1 MKYITNLFGVGCV
14 ALFAMLFIA
23 PGAFAQTTYYVDP
36 DNGGTATG
44 VHDGTPTGT
53 GCQGEN
59 GHLDPCLLDNA
70 VTAAT
75 TGGDAILIRVR
86 RSGGAVS
93 LASPT
98 DALGAAQRYGAYV
111 RGSGDRVKG
120 ALEFTGNFQIG
131 ASGQFEL
138 DSLATVQFADVTN
151 LRTDGTNPLLVDP
164 APNEKNPASRL
175 MISGTLTTTSATV
188 GSLVVAD
195 DLTIEGSAAD
205 AVLRVDSLVVNS
217 GATLTVG
224 GATAASRID
233 LRVPLRK
240 AGENDPKGILTV
252 NGTIDGPGTVFIA
265 HTNDVAG
272 RGGLGA
278 DNTVGGDGDNADE
291 DFFHMSS
298 DYMPDSDNKANQED
312 CVWITGGGEIES
324 DLRAVAAGNICIDLG
339 NIGNITVAGSIAEAA
354 GSAVSNGNVTT
365 DVIFRSNVE
374 VDGDVTQWND
384 ARVVFE
390 KNATITGSVILED
403 GTLPATLSTGDA
415 GALPFGPART
425 RTGTAD
431 DGPEGATVATSV
443 RMGVKLASAAED
455 VEFTCTYRATMDE
468 VRVVD
473 TPVVSLSLDPAA
485 VDEDV
490 GTVTV
495 TATLNKAHPDGT
507 AIIIP
512 LVIGDAS
519 TATATNDYT
528 VDDPFV
534 TSSISSS
541 SDAEA
546 DRQGTATVTIVDD
559 SDDEGAET
567 IVVSLGD
574 LSELPV
580 RAGATTSVTI
590 TINASDGTENVF
602 VDDGTPDVRFFK
614 SQNTATAG
622 PGFYIPGVQFRG
634 MATIEEDLYV
644 QSSEITNRPSAA
656 NRNDTRCAPRVIFAA
671 APAGNASSAMMSYV
685 QRDVVIEEEHTDR
698 ILLDAEM
705 GANMVI
711 SAHNLSVDGDVFAT
725 GDPFEMES
733 AAVAMDN
740 GMCSNIFSLNAG
752 TRLVLSDDDGHVADG
767 AALMLD
773 ALVTNE
779 DLEVNGAL
787 TVATLHVA
795 EGVEVESDAT
805 NSVSVTVGL
814 ILQGEL
820 DGALGAGSS
829 TLEKLVYGTRRTD
842 LVNVSGLTSL
852 SVHIDDGEFRLDQV
866 TTVDNFGLCKGNVVL
881 FEAGTAEQNTLTVE
895 KFLTVKDGTLSLDTN
910 EPGSIGTDV
919 TKPNAHMDDG
929 YILKYVTEGERMA
942 SSEWSA
948 HARKVAI
955 DHADAVIIVNEAKS
969 LVEGV
974 HIFKGHLHLKGE
986 GSHLTVGMPSV
997 TDVSPFV
1004 MVDNGELHGNGNNVV
1019 VHGTVTVA
1027 TGDKEVGKIVTGG
1040 GELHVLGM
1048 NPKGV
1053 YTNGTAVAT
1062 VGVGGT
1068 IDVGMGALQLGPA
1081 YDEPGNGLAGADR
1094 PDVTLTVNKSDS
1106 GAGTVTGKVFVP
1118 KGSKETSIN
1127 GEAFDTVV
1135 LDATGNAKKDAKG
1148 ADNWGGGLYFHSTK
1162 VVIDSLAAMNDGAIE
1177 FYDQLGNA
1185 DDSFTIEIKKDVEL
1199 NSARIYVN
1207 QKNELKFG
1215 GDLTFGETGGM
1226 RVWDEA
1232 KVTVMGDFTQNA
1244 GSQHAGHQD
1253 GVGLAGSNTFTA
1265 MGNFMVADGAHRFE
1279 SNANTDLVL
1288 KGDFHFAAV
1297 KTGSDKA
1304 LAADLEFSGKESQMV
1319 SAGVDLGHVVV
1330 NNSAGIMLA
1339 GNVMQGGSST
1349 LTLTRGIISGMYTW
1363 TVKNAGIEEDVRGRN
1378 NALMT
1383 CATDANC
1390 ASVIKG
1396 GSRRAHASAG
1406 VARHVMYGNSGGGEL
1421 SGGYLFPVGGMN
1433 GDRAHYRPLVLQ
1445 LEDDLSEAMPATVTP
1460 MMASEDMMPSWPAD
1474 NILVPIQGGLLTLDA
1489 HANIFWKVELKEAM
1503 DQNPHVRIAA
1513 GGLVNVFDDS
1523 RLRMVQWDC
1532 DWSNPRLAG
1541 TQIVGTDEDSFAE
1554 NGYVNGVLNLTQES
1568 VDVGMCAILGVA
1580 ANGLEN
1586 PIHRDEITGGLA
1598 EVQFIHNAVIPVPVD
1613 VSLDGAPL
1621 TSGLTFQNAT
1631 GYTMVSAG
1639 SHEVRFQPLGVP
1651 AEQGITVEL
1660 PTLQA
1665 DKSYAVI
1672 AHGTLVSNA
1681 VKTIETRKTSTASN
1695 MVEAILVHGSGDA
1708 SAVNV
1713 NLLDPY
1719 DSNQLERIVARQ
1731 LAFDQTTKYLQF
1743 DPDFVNLQVTGA
1755 DNMEIAVFQLDLSG
1769 RQGEAVILN
1778 LSNLAAALEVYGV
1791 DVNGD
1796 RVSSFV
1802 VTDVIDTEELPTE
1815 FTLHGNYP
1823 NPFNPSTRIQFDL
1836 PETAQVSLQIV
1847 DMLGREVMTLP
1858 AKEFEAGAN
1867 RSIELNAVNLASGTY
1882 LYRMIAT
1889 GAESRYVK
1897 TGRMTLVK

>member
-14 ALFAMLFIA
+14 VLFAMLFIA

-36 DNGGTATG
+36 DNGSGTACASTETNG
-44 VHDGTPTGT
+44 GHPT
-53 GCQGEN
+53 
-59 GHLDPCLLDNA
+59 PCLLDQA
-70 VTAAT
+70 VSSAT
-75 TGGDAILIRVR
+75 TAGDVILIRVR
-86 RSGGAVS
+86 RSGGAVTV
-93 LASPT
+93 ASP
-98 DALGAAQRYGAYV
+98 AAELGNANRFGAYV

-131 ASGQFEL
+131 TSGQFEL
-138 DSLATVQFADVTN
+138 DSLSTVQFADVTN
-151 LRTDGTNPLLVDP
+151 LRTDGTSPLLVDP

-175 MISGTLTTTSATV
+175 MISGTLTTTSATI

-205 AVLRVDSLVVNS
+205 AMLRVDSLVVNS

-224 GATAASRID
+224 GATAATEID
-233 LRVPLRK
+233 LRVPLKK

-252 NGTIDGPGTVFIA
+252 NGTIDGPGTVWIA
-265 HTNDVAG
+265 HAATSDGAG
-272 RGGLGA
+272 RGA
-278 DNTVGGDGDNADE
+278 NGDATATPPVPDD
-291 DFFHMSS
+291 DYFHMSS
-298 DYMPDSDNKANQED
+298 DYMPDSKNVANQED
-312 CVWITGGGEIES
+312 CVWITGGGEIENEI
-324 DLRAVAAGNICIDLG
+324 RAIAAGNICVTLG
-339 NIGNITVAGSIAEAA
+339 NIGDITVAGSITEPT
-354 GSAVSNGNVTT
+354 GGFTETLNITT
-365 DVIFRSNVE
+365 DVIFRNNVE
-374 VDGDVTQWND
+374 VDGDVVQWND

-390 KNATITGSVILED
+390 KNATVTGSVILED
-403 GTLPATLSTGDA
+403 GTLPTNMFPAA
-415 GALPFGPART
+415 FGAART
-425 RTGTAD
+425 RTGTAE
-431 DGPEGATVATSV
+431 DGPDGETVATSV

-455 VEFTCTYRATMDE
+455 VPFTCTYRATMDE
-468 VRVVD
+468 VRVLD
-473 TPVVSLSLDPAA
+473 TPVVSLSVASA
-485 VDEDV
+485 TVDEDV

-495 TATLNKAHPDGT
+495 TATLNKEHPAGT
-507 AIIIP
+507 TVTVP
-512 LVIGDAS
+512 LTAS
-519 TATATNDYT
+519 GTATAGTDYAALPDPFQIEISSGTTGT
-528 VDDPFV
+528 VDISV
-534 TSSISSS
+534 T
-541 SDAEA
+541 
-546 DRQGTATVTIVDD
+546 DD

-567 IVVSLGD
+567 IIVTLGMLD
-574 LSELPV
+574 EDVV
-580 RAGATTSVTI
+580 RAGATNSVTI
-590 TINASDGTENVF
+590 TINASDGSENVF
-602 VDDGTPDVRFFK
+602 VDDGTSDMRFFK
-614 SQNTATAG
+614 AQGTAAAG
-622 PGFYIPGVQFRG
+622 AGFYIPGVQFKG

-656 NRNDTRCAPRVIFAA
+656 NRDDTRCAPRVIFAA
-671 APAGNASSAMMSYV
+671 APAGKASSAMMSYV
-685 QRDVVIEEEHTDR
+685 QRDVVIEEEHMDR

-705 GANMVI
+705 GANDVI
-711 SAHNLSVDGDVFAT
+711 SAHNLSVDGDLFAT

-795 EGVEVESDAT
+795 DGVEVESDAT
-805 NSVSVTVGL
+805 NSVSVTAGL

-820 DGALGAGSS
+820 DGALGAGS
-829 TLEKLVYGTRRTD
+829 TLTKLVYGTRRTD
-842 LVNVSGLTSL
+842 LVNVSSLTSL
-852 SVHIDDGEFRLDQV
+852 TVHIDDGEFRLDQV
-866 TTVDNFGLCKGNVVL
+866 TSVANFGLCKGNVVL
-881 FEAGTAEQNTLTVE
+881 FEAGTAEQNTLTVND
-895 KFLTVKDGTLSLDTN
+895 FLTVKDGTLSLDTN
-910 EPGSIGTDV
+910 EPGSIGTDE
-919 TKPNAHMDDG
+919 TKPNAAATDG

-955 DHADAVIIVNEAKS
+955 DHKDAVIIVTEAKS

-974 HIFKGHLHLKGE
+974 HIFNGHLHLKGD
-986 GSHLTVGMPSV
+986 GSHLTVGMPVVSG
-997 TDVSPFV
+997 VSPFV
-1004 MVDNGELHGNGNNVV
+1004 MVDNAELHSNGNNVM

-1027 TGDKEVGKIVTGG
+1027 TGMRNNQPEVGKIVTGG
-1040 GELHVLGM
+1040 GELHVLGTT
-1048 NPKGV
+1048 
-1053 YTNGTAVAT
+1053 TNKLYNNESAMAT
-1062 VGVGGT
+1062 VGVKGT

-1081 YDEPGNGLAGADR
+1081 YEEPTNGLEGDAR
-1094 PDVTLTVNKSDS
+1094 PDVILTLNKSDKGM
-1106 GAGTVTGKVFVP
+1106 GAVTGKVFVP
-1118 KGSKETSIN
+1118 KGSKETRIN

-1135 LDATGNAKKDAKG
+1135 LDGTGNAKKDANG
-1148 ADNWGGGLYFHSTK
+1148 AGNWGGGLYFHDRK
-1162 VVIDSLAAMNDGAIE
+1162 VTIDSLAAMNDAAVE
-1177 FYDQLGNA
+1177 FYDQTDPKTDA
-1185 DDSFTIEIKKDVEL
+1185 YAIEIKKDVAL
-1199 NSARIYVN
+1199 TSARIYVN
-1207 QKNELKFG
+1207 GANTLKFG
-1215 GDLTFGETGGM
+1215 GNLTFGETGGM
-1226 RVWDEA
+1226 RVWDDA

-1253 GVGLAGSNTFTA
+1253 GVGLAGSNTLTV
-1265 MGNFMVADGAHRFE
+1265 MGDFMVADGAHRFE

-1304 LAADLEFSGKESQMV
+1304 LAADLEFSGTESQMA

-1330 NNSAGIMLA
+1330 NNSKGIVLA
-1339 GNVMQGGSST
+1339 DSVMQGGSST
-1349 LTLTRGIISGMYTW
+1349 LTLTRGIISGMYPW

-1383 CATDANC
+1383 CATDASC

-1445 LEDDLSEAMPATVTP
+1445 LEDDLSEAMPATVTS
-1460 MMASEDMMPSWPAD
+1460 MMASDDMMPSWPAD

-1489 HANIFWKVELKEAM
+1489 HANIFWKVELKEAV
-1503 DQNPHVRIAA
+1503 DQNPHIRIAA

-1568 VDVGMCAILGVA
+1568 VDVGTCAILGVA

>member
-1 MKYITNLFGVGCV
+1 MKYITNFIGVGCV
-14 ALFAMLFIA
+14 ALLAMLFIA
-23 PGAFAQTTYYVDP
+23 PGAFAQVHYVDP
-36 DNGGTATG
+36 DNGDATSTDCTD
-44 VHDGTPTGT
+44 HAA
-53 GCQGEN
+53 
-59 GHLDPCLLDNA
+59 PCLLTNA
-70 VTAAT
+70 LAQAT
-75 TGGDAILIRVR
+75 TGTDTVLVRVR
-86 RSGGAVS
+86 RTGGTVS
-93 LASPT
+93 LASP
-98 DALGAAQRYGAYV
+98 AAELGNANRFGAYV
-111 RGSGDRVKG
+111 RGSGDAVSG
-120 ALEFTGNFQIG
+120 TLEFTGNFQIG
-131 ASGQFEL
+131 ASGQVVLLGGTTAQFE
-138 DSLATVQFADVTN
+138 DVTN
-151 LRTDGTNPLLVDP
+151 ARTDGTNPLLVLP
-164 APNEKNPASRL
+164 ASDTEKNPASRL
-175 MISGTLTTTSATV
+175 MISGTLTTTSATI
-188 GSLVVAD
+188 GSLVVAE

-205 AVLRVDSLVVNS
+205 GTLRVDSLVVNS

-240 AGENDPKGILTV
+240 SGENDPRGILTV
-252 NGTIDGPGTVFIA
+252 NGTIDGPGTVWIA
-265 HTNDVAG
+265 HTTDVAG
-272 RGGLGA
+272 RGA
-278 DNTVGGDGDNADE
+278 PE
-291 DFFHMSS
+291 DTGTDPVTPAEVFFHMSS

-312 CVWITGGGEIES
+312 CVWITGGGEIENEI
-324 DLRAVAAGNICIDLG
+324 RAIAAGNICITLG
-339 NIGNITVAGSIAEAA
+339 NIGDIMVAGSIAEDLTNSSAA
-354 GSAVSNGNVTT
+354 SDQNITT
-365 DVIFRSNVE
+365 DVIFRNNVE
-374 VDGDVTQWND
+374 VDGDVVQWND

-390 KNATITGSVILED
+390 KNATVTGSVILED
-403 GTLPATLSTGDA
+403 GTLPTNTFPAA
-415 GALPFGPART
+415 FGTART

-431 DGPEGATVATSV
+431 DGPDGETVATSV

-455 VEFTCTYRATMDE
+455 VPFTCTYRATMDE

-473 TPVVSLSLDPAA
+473 TPVVSLSVDPAA
-485 VDEDV
+485 VDE
-490 GTVTV
+490 GSAATV
-495 TATLNKAHPDGT
+495 TATLNKDHPD
-507 AIIIP
+507 
-512 LVIGDAS
+512 
-519 TATATNDYT
+519 ATAYPITI
-528 VDDPFV
+528 PV
-534 TSSISSS
+534 TFS
-541 SDAEA
+541 
-546 DRQGTATVTIVDD
+546 GTATSGTDYTPPDPAVITISSGMTGTIDITPASGD
-559 SDDEGAET
+559 GAET
-567 IVVSLGD
+567 DAETIIVTLG
-574 LSELPV
+574 ELPATV

-590 TINASDGTENVF
+590 TINASDSENVF
-602 VDDGTPDVRFFK
+602 VDDGTSDMRFFK
-614 SQNTATAG
+614 TQNTATAG
-622 PGFYIPGVQFRG
+622 PGFYIPGVQFKG

-656 NRNDTRCAPRVIFAA
+656 NRVDTRCAPRVIFAA

-733 AAVAMDN
+733 AAMALDN
-740 GMCSNIFSLNAG
+740 GMCSNVFSLNAG
-752 TRLVLSDDDGHVADG
+752 TRLILSDDDGHVVDG

-773 ALVTNE
+773 ALVTHE

-805 NSVSVTVGL
+805 NSVTVNAGL

-820 DGALGAGSS
+820 DGALGSGS
-829 TLEKLVYGTRRTD
+829 TLTKLVYGTRRTD
-842 LVNVSGLTSL
+842 LVNVSDLMSMT
-852 SVHIDDGEFRLDQV
+852 VYIDDGEFRLDQV
-866 TTVDNFGLCKGNVVL
+866 TEVDNFGLCKGSVVL
-881 FEAGTAEQNTLTVE
+881 FEAGTAEQNTLTVTD
-895 KFLTVKDGTLSLDTN
+895 FLTVKDGTLSLDTN

-919 TKPNAHMDDG
+919 TKPNAAATDG

-955 DHADAVIIVNEAKS
+955 DHADAVIIANEAKS

-986 GSHLTVGMPSV
+986 GSHLTIGMPSV
-997 TDVSPFV
+997 TGVSPFV

-1406 VARHVMYGNSGGGEL
+1406 VSRHVMYGNSGGGEL

-1621 TSGLTFQNAT
+1621 VSGLTFQNAT

-1651 AEQGITVEL
+1651 AEQGINVEL

-1681 VKTIETRKTSTASN
+1681 VNTIETRKTSTASN

-1708 SAVNV
+1708 PAVNV

-1731 LAFDQTTKYLQF
+1731 LAFDGTTKYLQF
-1743 DPDFVNLQVTGA
+1743 EPDFVNLQVTGA

>member
-1 MKYITNLFGVGCV
+1 MKNITNFLGVGCV

-36 DNGGTATG
+36 DNGSGTACASTETNG
-44 VHDGTPTGT
+44 GHPT
-53 GCQGEN
+53 
-59 GHLDPCLLDNA
+59 PCLLDQA
-70 VTAAT
+70 VSSAT
-75 TGGDAILIRVR
+75 TAGDIILIRVR
-86 RSGGAVS
+86 RSGGSVA
-93 LASPT
+93 LAAPST
-98 DALGAAQRYGAYV
+98 ALANSQRYGAYV
-111 RGSGDRVKG
+111 RGSADRVKG
-120 ALEFTGNFQIG
+120 SLEFTGNFQIG

-151 LRTDGTNPLLVDP
+151 LRTDGTTPWVVDP
-164 APNEKNPASRL
+164 APNEKNPASRV
-175 MISGTLTTTSATV
+175 MISGTLTTTSATI
-188 GSLVVAD
+188 GALVVAD

-205 AVLRVDSLVVNS
+205 AVLRVDSLTVNS

-224 GATAASRID
+224 GATAATEID
-233 LRVPLRK
+233 LRVPLKK

-252 NGTIDGPGTVFIA
+252 NGTIDGPGTVWIA
-265 HTNDVAG
+265 HAATSDGAG
-272 RGGLGA
+272 RGA
-278 DNTVGGDGDNADE
+278 NGDATATPPVPDD
-291 DFFHMSS
+291 DYFHMSS
-298 DYMPDSDNKANQED
+298 DYMPDSKNVANQED
-312 CVWITGGGEIES
+312 CVWITGGGEIENEI
-324 DLRAVAAGNICIDLG
+324 RAIAAGNICVTLG
-339 NIGNITVAGSIAEAA
+339 NIGDITVAGSITEPT
-354 GSAVSNGNVTT
+354 GGFTETLDITT
-365 DVIFRSNVE
+365 DVIFRNNVE
-374 VDGDVTQWND
+374 VDGDVVQWND

-390 KNATITGSVILED
+390 GTATVTGSVILED
-403 GTLPATLSTGDA
+403 GTLPTNTFPAA
-415 GALPFGPART
+415 FGAART
-425 RTGTAD
+425 RTGTAE
-431 DGPEGATVATSV
+431 DGPDGETVATSV

-455 VEFTCTYRATMDE
+455 DPFTCTYRATMDE

-473 TPVVSLSLDPAA
+473 TPVVSLSVDPAA
-485 VDEDV
+485 YDEDA
-490 GTVTV
+490 GDVTI

-507 AIIIP
+507 TVTVP
-512 LVIGDAS
+512 LVVTG
-519 TATATNDYT
+519 TATAGEDYGT
-528 VDDPFV
+528 LADPF
-534 TSSISSS
+534 TIEIT
-541 SDAEA
+541 AGA
-546 DRQGTATVTIVDD
+546 DPPAGTATITITDD
-559 SDDEGAET
+559 AAEEAAET
-567 IVVSLGD
+567 IIVTLGD
-574 LSELPV
+574 LDEAVV
-580 RAGATTSVTI
+580 RAGATSSVTV
-590 TINASDGTENVF
+590 TINASDGSGNVF
-602 VDDGTPDVRFFK
+602 VDDGTPDMRFFK
-614 SQNTATAG
+614 TQNTATAG
-622 PGFYIPGVQFRG
+622 AGFYIPGVQFEG
-634 MATIEEDLYV
+634 VATIEEDLYV
-644 QSSEITNRPSAA
+644 QSSVITNRPSAT

-671 APAGNASSAMMSYV
+671 APAGKASSAMMSYV
-685 QRDVVIEEEHTDR
+685 QRDVVIEEMHMDR

-705 GANMVI
+705 GANDVI

-733 AAVAMDN
+733 AAMAMDN

-752 TRLVLSDDDGHVADG
+752 TRLILSDDDGHVVDG

-773 ALVTNE
+773 ALVTHE

-805 NSVSVTVGL
+805 NSVTVNAGL

-820 DGALGAGSS
+820 DGELGSGS
-829 TLEKLVYGTRRTD
+829 TLTKLVYGTRRTD
-842 LVNVSGLTSL
+842 LVNVSDLMSLT
-852 SVHIDDGEFRLDQV
+852 VHIDDGEFRLDQV
-866 TTVDNFGLCKGNVVL
+866 TEVDNFGLCQGSVVL
-881 FEAGTAEQNTLTVE
+881 FEAGTAEQNTLTVTE
-895 KFLTVKDGTLSLDTN
+895 FLTVKDGTLSLDTN

-919 TKPNAHMDDG
+919 TKPNAAATDG
-929 YILKYVTEGERMA
+929 YILKYVTEGEREA

-948 HARKVAI
+948 HARKVAV
-955 DHADAVIIVNEAKS
+955 DHEDAVIIVKEAKS
-969 LVEGV
+969 LAEGV
-974 HIFKGHLHLKGE
+974 HLFNGHLHLKGDD
-986 GSHLTVGMPSV
+986 SDLTIGMPVVSG
-997 TDVSPFV
+997 VSPFV
-1004 MVDNGELHGNGNNVV
+1004 MVDNAELHANGNNVV

-1027 TGDKEVGKIVTGG
+1027 TGDKETGKIVTGG

-1068 IDVGMGALQLGPA
+1068 IDVGTGALQLGPA

-1106 GAGTVTGKVFVP
+1106 GMGTVTGTVFVP

-1127 GEAFDTVV
+1127 GEAFDTIV

-1215 GDLTFGETGGM
+1215 GDLTFGATGGM
-1226 RVWDEA
+1226 RVWDDA

-1253 GVGLAGSNTFTA
+1253 GVGLAGSNTFTV
-1265 MGNFMVADGAHRFE
+1265 MGDFMVADGAHRFE

-1288 KGDFHFAAV
+1288 KGGFHFAAV

-1304 LAADLEFSGKESQMV
+1304 LAADLEFSGTESQMV

-1330 NNSAGIMLA
+1330 NNSKGIMLA

-1406 VARHVMYGNSGGGEL
+1406 VSRHVMYGNSGGGEL

-1474 NILVPIQGGLLTLDA
+1474 NIVVPIQGGLLTLDA
-1489 HANIFWKVELKEAM
+1489 HANIFWKVELKEAV
-1503 DQNPHVRIAA
+1503 DQNPHIRIAA

-1541 TQIVGTDEDSFAE
+1541 TQIIGTDEDSFAE

-1568 VDVGMCAILGVA
+1568 VDVGTCAILGVA

-1621 TSGLTFQNAT
+1621 VSGLTFQNAT

-1651 AEQGITVEL
+1651 AEQGINVEL

-1681 VKTIETRKTSTASN
+1681 VNTIETRKTSTASN

-1708 SAVNV
+1708 PAVNV

-1719 DSNQLERIVARQ
+1719 SNNDLERIVARQ

-1858 AKEFEAGAN
+1858 AKEFEAGSN